1 MRKRRFGD
9 RYDGYRVRKGDPTNV
24 IIPFLMKERSDSLVY
39 FDCELDLSRVEELI
53 RQKRKE
59 GMDIGVLDYAMTALV
74 RCMSQYPRAN
84 RFIAGRR
91 LFARNELLI
100 SMAVKKKIDNETP
113 ETIVK
118 FKFNPEDTVNDVCK
132 KIRATIAEN
141 KGVETSNSLDGLLKV
156 VNHLPRFVYSA
167 AVNFVTWLD
176 FHGKM
181 PKAINRVS
189 PFHTS
194 IFLTNMGSIG
204 EEAIYHHIYNWGTTS
219 VFFAMGRKKKINVLN
234 SDGTITE
241 KKIMKTRFT
250 ADERIADGLYL
261 ASFLKYMRHLFLNPE
276 LLESAPEKIIEDDQ
290 V

>member
-9 RYDGYRVRKGDPTNV
+9 RYDGYRIRKGDPTNV

-39 FDCELDLSRVEELI
+39 FDCELDLSKVEELI
-53 RQKRKE
+53 RTKRKE

-84 RFIAGRR
+84 RFVAGRR
-91 LFARNELLI
+91 LYARNELLI